1 MINWRKTSKI
11 SVLESFKFRRGVGE
25 AMAIW
30 TRELILKSAKDEG
43 VNFIR
48 LMFTDLF
55 GVIKNVEI
63 PVSQLEKALD
73 NNMMFDGS
81 SIDGFARIQESDMYL
96 YPDLGT
102 WLIFPEVYGGARIA
116 RLICDVYKDN
126 KPFVGDPR
134 SNLRRIIKQMTD
146 LGFTRMNLG
155 AEPEFFL
162 FKLDD
167 DGLPTTKLNDNGR
180 YFDFAPL
187 DMAEN
192 CRRDIVIEL
201 EKLGMGV
208 EAAHHETAP
217 GQHEINFKYD
227 EVLAACDK
235 IQTFKLV
242 VKTVARK
249 HGLYA
254 TFMPKPV
261 EGIAGS
267 GMHSNISLFDQ
278 EGRNAFYDEKDRLG
292 LSKTAYQ
299 FLAGVLT
306 HVSDFTAIVNPTV
319 NSYKRL
325 TRGHEAPVFIAWSPS
340 NRSPLVR
347 IPASR
352 GMSTRIELRSVDPS
366 ANPYLALATILTA
379 GLDGIRRG
387 LEAPD
392 SVEDNIYSMT
402 KEELAAKDIKALPRS
417 LQTALDN
424 FSNSQLM
431 RDALG
436 SHISK
441 RFLEAK
447 YQEFEEYRSS
457 VHTWELKR
465 YMSLL

>member
-1 MINWRKTSKI
+1 
-11 SVLESFKFRRGVGE
+11 
-25 AMAIW
+25 MAVW
-30 TRELILKSAKDEG
+30 TKELILESAKKEN
-43 VNFIR
+43 VNFVR

-63 PVSQLEKALD
+63 PIAQLGKALEND
-73 NNMMFDGS
+73 MMFDGS
-81 SIDGFARIQESDMYL
+81 SIDGFARIQESDMHL
-96 YPDLGT
+96 HPDLNT
-102 WLIFPEVYGGARIA
+102 WLIFPEIYGGNARIA
-116 RLICDVYKDN
+116 RLICDVYKDGE
-126 KPFVGDPR
+126 PFAGDPR
-134 SNLRRIIKQMTD
+134 SNLRRIIRQMETK
-146 LGFTRMNLG
+146 GFSRMNLG

-162 FKLDD
+162 FKLDE
-167 DGLPTTKLNDNGR
+167 DGLPTTQLNDNGG

-208 EAAHHETAP
+208 EAAHHESAP

-235 IQTFKLV
+235 IQTFKLI
-242 VKTVARK
+242 VKTVARQ

-254 TFMPKPV
+254 TFMPKPIKD
-261 EGIAGS
+261 IAGS
-267 GMHSNISLFDQ
+267 GMHCNISLFDH
-278 EGRNAFYDEKDRLG
+278 EGENAFYDETDRLG

-306 HVSDFTAIVNPTV
+306 HVSDFTAIANPTV

-340 NRSPLVR
+340 NRSPLIR
-347 IPASR
+347 IPKSH
-352 GMSTRIELRSVDPS
+352 GMGTRLELRSVDPS

-379 GLDGIRRG
+379 GLDGI
-387 LEAPD
+387 ENKMIAPE
-392 SVEDNIYSMT
+392 SVEVNIYTMT
-402 KEELAAKDIKALPRS
+402 KEELKAKNIKALPRS
-417 LQTALDN
+417 LKTALDN
-424 FSNSQLM
+424 FSESQLM
-431 RDALG
+431 RNALG

-447 YQEFEEYRSS
+447 YAEFDDYRNS

>member
-1 MINWRKTSKI
+1 MTAWTKESI
-11 SVLESFKFRRGVGE
+11 LESVKTER
-25 AMAIW
+25 
-30 TRELILKSAKDEG
+30 

-63 PVSQLEKALD
+63 PVAQLQKALD
-73 NNMMFDGS
+73 NDMMFDGS
-81 SIDGFARIQESDMYL
+81 SIDGFARIQESDMHL
-96 YPDLGT
+96 HPDLST

-116 RLICDVYKDN
+116 RLICDVYKDGE
-126 KPFVGDPR
+126 PFIGDPR
-134 SNLRRIIKQMTD
+134 SNLRRIIKEMEYQ
-146 LGFTRMNLG
+146 GFSRMNLG

-162 FKLDD
+162 FKLDE
-167 DGLPTTKLNDNGR
+167 DGLPTMKLNDNGG

-208 EAAHHETAP
+208 EAAHHESAP

-235 IQTFKLV
+235 IQTFKLI
-242 VKTVARK
+242 VKTVARS

-254 TFMPKPV
+254 TFMPKPIK
-261 EGIAGS
+261 EIAGS
-267 GMHSNISLFDQ
+267 GMHCNISLFD
-278 EGRNAFYDEKDRLG
+278 EGGANAFYDETDQLG
-292 LSKTAYQ
+292 LSKTAYH
-299 FLAGVLT
+299 FLAGVLA
-306 HVSDFTAIVNPTV
+306 HVSDFTAIANPTV

-352 GMSTRIELRSVDPS
+352 GMGTRIELRSVDPS

-379 GLDGIRRG
+379 GLDGIKHEM
-387 LEAPD
+387 EAPP
-392 SVEDNIYSMT
+392 SVEANIYTMT
-402 KEELAAKDIKALPRS
+402 KEELAAQNIHALPRS

-424 FSNSQLM
+424 FSKSQLM

-447 YQEFEEYRSS
+447 YEEFEDYRSS

>member
-1 MINWRKTSKI
+1 MTVWTKESI
-11 SVLESFKFRRGVGE
+11 LES
-25 AMAIW
+25 
-30 TRELILKSAKDEG
+30 AKAEK
-43 VNFIR
+43 VNFVR

-63 PVSQLEKALD
+63 PIAQLEKALEND
-73 NNMMFDGS
+73 MMFDGS
-81 SIDGFARIQESDMYL
+81 SIDGFARIQESDMHL
-96 YPDLGT
+96 HPDIST

-116 RLICDVYKDN
+116 RLICDVYKDGE
-126 KPFVGDPR
+126 PFVGDPR
-134 SNLRRIIKQMTD
+134 SNLRRVISQMND
-146 LGFTRMNLG
+146 LGFSRMNLG

-162 FKLDD
+162 FKLDE
-167 DGLPTTKLNDNGR
+167 DGLPTTQLNDNGG

-208 EAAHHETAP
+208 EAAHHESAP

-235 IQTFKLV
+235 IQTFKLI

-254 TFMPKPV
+254 TFMPKPIK
-261 EGIAGS
+261 EIAGS
-267 GMHSNISLFDQ
+267 GMHCNISLFDH
-278 EGRNAFYDEKDRLG
+278 EGVNAFYNDEDRLG
-292 LSKTAYQ
+292 LSTTAYR
-299 FLAGVLT
+299 FLAGVLA
-306 HVSDFTAIVNPTV
+306 HVSDFTAIANPTV

-347 IPASR
+347 IPSSR
-352 GMSTRIELRSVDPS
+352 GMGTRIELRSVDPS
-366 ANPYLALATILTA
+366 ANPYLALAVILTA
-379 GLDGIRRG
+379 GLDGIKN
-387 LEAPD
+387 EMVAPN
-392 SVEDNIYSMT
+392 SVEENIYKLT
-402 KEELAAKDIKALPRS
+402 KEELDARNLRALPRS

-424 FSNSQLM
+424 FSGSELM
-431 RDALG
+431 RSALG

-447 YQEFEEYRSS
+447 YEEFEDYRSS

>member
-1 MINWRKTSKI
+1 MKESI
-11 SVLESFKFRRGVGE
+11 LES
-25 AMAIW
+25 
-30 TRELILKSAKDEG
+30 AKTEK

-63 PVSQLEKALD
+63 PVAQLEKALD

-81 SIDGFARIQESDMYL
+81 SIDGFARIQESDMHL
-96 YPDLGT
+96 YPDLST

-116 RLICDVYKDN
+116 RLICDVYKDGA
-126 KPFVGDPR
+126 PFVGDPR
-134 SNLRRIIKQMTD
+134 SNLRRVIKEMEDQ
-146 LGFTRMNLG
+146 GFSRMNLG

-162 FKLDD
+162 FKLDE
-167 DGLPTTKLNDNGR
+167 DGLPTTQLNDNGG

-208 EAAHHETAP
+208 EAAHHESAP

-254 TFMPKPV
+254 TFMPKPIK
-261 EGIAGS
+261 EIAGS
-267 GMHSNISLFDQ
+267 GMHCNISLFDHQ
-278 EGRNAFYDEKDRLG
+278 GKNAFYDEADQLG
-292 LSKTAYQ
+292 LSEIAYQ
-299 FLAGVLT
+299 FLAGLLT
-306 HVSDFTAIVNPTV
+306 HASDFTAIANPTV

-347 IPASR
+347 VPASR
-352 GMSTRIELRSVDPS
+352 GKGTRVELRSVDPS
-366 ANPYLALATILTA
+366 ANPYLALAVILTA
-379 GLDGIRRG
+379 GLDGIKNKMV
-387 LEAPD
+387 APP
-392 SVEDNIYSMT
+392 SVEANIYTMT
-402 KEELAAKDIKALPRS
+402 KEELEVKQIKALPRS

-424 FSNSQLM
+424 FSASELM
-431 RDALG
+431 RHALG
-436 SHISK
+436 RHISK

-447 YQEFEEYRSS
+447 YEEFEDYRSS

>member
-1 MINWRKTSKI
+1 
-11 SVLESFKFRRGVGE
+11 
-25 AMAIW
+25 MAVW
-30 TRELILKSAKDEG
+30 TKELILESAKKEN
-43 VNFIR
+43 VNFVR

-63 PVSQLEKALD
+63 PIAQLEKALD
-73 NNMMFDGS
+73 NDMMFDGS
-81 SIDGFARIQESDMYL
+81 SIDGFARIQESDMHL
-96 YPDLGT
+96 HPDLST
-102 WLIFPEVYGGARIA
+102 WLIFPEVYGTARIA
-116 RLICDVYKDN
+116 RLICDVYKDGA
-126 KPFVGDPR
+126 PFVGDPR
-134 SNLRRIIKQMTD
+134 SNLRRIIKQMHEQ
-146 LGFTRMNLG
+146 GFSRMNLG

-162 FKLDD
+162 FKLDEE
-167 DGLPTTKLNDNGR
+167 GNPTTRLNDNGG

-208 EAAHHETAP
+208 EAAHHESAP

-235 IQTFKLV
+235 IQTFKLI

-254 TFMPKPV
+254 TFMPKPIRD
-261 EGIAGS
+261 IAGS
-267 GMHSNISLFDQ
+267 GMHCNISLFDNNG
-278 EGRNAFYDEKDRLG
+278 ENAFYDENDKLN

-299 FLAGVLT
+299 FLAGILT
-306 HVSDFTAIVNPTV
+306 HVPAFTAIANPTV

-347 IPASR
+347 IPKSR
-352 GMSTRIELRSVDPS
+352 GMGTRIELRSVDPS
-366 ANPYLALATILTA
+366 ANPYLALATILAA
-379 GLDGIRRG
+379 GLDGIKHKM
-387 LEAPD
+387 EAPD
-392 SVEDNIYSMT
+392 SVEANIYTMT
-402 KEELAAKDIKALPRS
+402 KEELKAKDIKALPRS

-424 FSNSQLM
+424 FSESELM
-431 RDALG
+431 RNALG
-436 SHISK
+436 EHISK

-447 YQEFEEYRSS
+447 YAEFEDYRNS

>member
-1 MINWRKTSKI
+1 
-11 SVLESFKFRRGVGE
+11 
-25 AMAIW
+25 MAIW
-30 TRELILKSAKDEG
+30 TKKSILESAKAEA
-43 VNFIR
+43 VNFVR

-63 PVSQLEKALD
+63 PVGQLEKALG
-73 NNMMFDGS
+73 NNVMFDGS
-81 SIDGFARIQESDMYL
+81 SIDGFARIQESDMHL
-96 YPDLGT
+96 HPDFST

-116 RLICDVYKDN
+116 RLICDVYKDGE
-126 KPFVGDPR
+126 PFIGDPR
-134 SNLRRIIKQMTD
+134 SNLRRIIKQMNSQ
-146 LGFTRMNLG
+146 GFSHLNLG

-162 FKLDD
+162 FKLDEK
-167 DGLPTTKLNDNGR
+167 GLPTTQLNDNGG

-235 IQTFKLV
+235 IQTFKLI

-249 HGLYA
+249 HGFYA
-254 TFMPKPV
+254 TFMPKPIK
-261 EGIAGS
+261 EIAGS
-267 GMHSNISLFDQ
+267 GMHCNISLFDH
-278 EGRNAFYDEKDRLG
+278 EGVNVFYNEMDKLG
-292 LSKTAYQ
+292 LSTTAYQ
-299 FLAGVLT
+299 FLAGLLT
-306 HVSDFTAIVNPTV
+306 HIPDFTAIVNPTV

-347 IPASR
+347 IPANC
-352 GMSTRIELRSVDPS
+352 GMGTRMELRSVDPS
-366 ANPYLALATILTA
+366 TNPYLALAVIITA
-379 GLDGIRRG
+379 GLDGIKH
-387 LEAPD
+387 EMVAPE
-392 SVEDNIYSMT
+392 SVEENIYTLT
-402 KEELAAKDIKALPRS
+402 KEELAAKNIKALPRS

-424 FSNSQLM
+424 FSGSELM
-431 RDALG
+431 RGALG
-436 SHISK
+436 KHISK

-447 YQEFEEYRSS
+447 YEEFEEYRSH

>member
-1 MINWRKTSKI
+1 
-11 SVLESFKFRRGVGE
+11 VDKFTKE
-25 AMAIW
+25 EIFA
-30 TRELILKSAKDEG
+30 SAKAEG

-63 PVSQLEKALD
+63 PVSQLKKALD
-73 NNMMFDGS
+73 NQMMFDGS
-81 SIDGFARIQESDMYL
+81 SIDGFARIQESDMFL
-96 YPDLGT
+96 YPDLNT
-102 WLIFPEVYGGARIA
+102 WLIFPEVYGEEAKIA
-116 RLICDVYKDN
+116 RLICDVYN
-126 KPFVGDPR
+126 VNGEPFVGDPR
-134 SNLRRIIKQMTD
+134 SNLRRVIKQMHE
-146 LGFTRMNLG
+146 LGFSRMNLG

-162 FKLDD
+162 FKLDEN
-167 DGLPTTKLNDNGR
+167 GMPTTQLNDNGG
-180 YFDFAPL
+180 YLDFAPL

-201 EKLGMGV
+201 EKLGMDV
-208 EAAHHETAP
+208 EAAHHEAAP

-242 VKTVARK
+242 VKSIARK

-254 TFMPKPV
+254 TFMPKP
-261 EGIAGS
+261 IANIHGS

-278 EGRNAFYDEKDRLG
+278 DGNNAFYNESDKLG
-292 LSKTAYQ
+292 LSQTAYQ
-299 FLAGVLT
+299 FLAGILH

-352 GMSTRIELRSVDPS
+352 GMGTRIELRSVDPS
-366 ANPYLALATILTA
+366 ANPYLALATILAA
-379 GLDGIRRG
+379 GLDGIKNKM
-387 LEAPD
+387 EAPE
-392 SVEDNIYSMT
+392 SVEENIYTMT
-402 KEELAAKDIKALPRS
+402 PEELNAKNIKPLPRS
-417 LQTALDN
+417 LQSALDN
-424 FSNSQLM
+424 LSQSELM
-431 RDALG
+431 KDALG
-436 SHISK
+436 PHISE
-441 RFLEAK
+441 RFLKTK
-447 YQEFEEYRSS
+447 YEEFEDYRNS

>member
-1 MINWRKTSKI
+1 MR
-11 SVLESFKFRRGVGE
+11 
-25 AMAIW
+25 IW
-30 TRELILKSAKDEG
+30 TKELILESAKKEE

-63 PVSQLEKALD
+63 PVAQLQKAL
-73 NNMMFDGS
+73 NNDMMFDGS
-81 SIDGFARIQESDMYL
+81 SIDGFARIQESDMHL
-96 YPDLGT
+96 YPDLST
-102 WLIFPEVYGGARIA
+102 WLIFPEVHSGARIA
-116 RLICDVYKDN
+116 RLICDIYKDGE
-126 KPFVGDPR
+126 PFVGDPR
-134 SNLRRIIKQMTD
+134 SNLRRVIKKMNEQ
-146 LGFTRMNLG
+146 GFSCMNLG

-162 FKLDD
+162 FKLDE
-167 DGLPTTKLNDNGR
+167 DGLPTTQLNDNGG

-208 EAAHHETAP
+208 EAAHHESAP

-235 IQTFKLV
+235 IQTFKLI

-249 HGLYA
+249 HGFYA
-254 TFMPKPV
+254 TFMPKPIKN
-261 EGIAGS
+261 IAGS
-267 GMHSNISLFDQ
+267 GMHCNISLFDHA
-278 EGRNAFYDEKDRLG
+278 GLNAFYDENDKLG
-292 LSKTAYQ
+292 LSVIAYQ
-299 FLAGVLT
+299 FLAGILT
-306 HVSDFTAIVNPTV
+306 HVPDFTAIANPTV

-325 TRGHEAPVFIAWSPS
+325 TPGHEAPVFIAWSPS

-347 IPASR
+347 IPKSR
-352 GMSTRIELRSVDPS
+352 GKGTRIELRSVDPS

-379 GLDGIRRG
+379 GLDGIKHQMV
-387 LEAPD
+387 APE
-392 SVEDNIYSMT
+392 SVEANIYTMT
-402 KEELAAKDIKALPRS
+402 KEELEAKDIKALPRS
-417 LQTALDN
+417 LQSALDN
-424 FSNSQLM
+424 FSQSRLM

-447 YQEFEEYRSS
+447 YAEFDDYRNSI
-457 VHTWELKR
+457 HTWELKR

>member
-1 MINWRKTSKI
+1 MKVWTKEAI
-11 SVLESFKFRRGVGE
+11 LES
-25 AMAIW
+25 A
-30 TRELILKSAKDEG
+30 KSEG

-63 PVSQLEKALD
+63 PIGQLEKALG
-73 NNMMFDGS
+73 NNVMFDGS
-81 SIDGFARIQESDMYL
+81 SIDGFARIQESDMHL
-96 YPDLGT
+96 HPDLST
-102 WLIFPEVYGGARIA
+102 WLVFPEVHGGARIA
-116 RLICDVYKDN
+116 RLICDVYKN
-126 KPFVGDPR
+126 NEPFIGDPR
-134 SNLRRIIKQMTD
+134 SNLRRVIKQMPP
-146 LGFTRMNLG
+146 LGFSHLNLG

-162 FKLDD
+162 FKLDEN
-167 DGLPTTKLNDNGR
+167 GLPTTKLNDNGG

-187 DMAEN
+187 DTAEN

-227 EVLAACDK
+227 EALAACDK
-235 IQTFKLV
+235 IQTFKLI

-249 HGLYA
+249 HGFYA
-254 TFMPKPV
+254 TFMPKPIK
-261 EGIAGS
+261 EIAGS
-267 GMHSNISLFDQ
+267 GMHCNISLFDNDGVNVFHD
-278 EGRNAFYDEKDRLG
+278 EGDKLG
-292 LSKTAYQ
+292 LSTTAYQ
-299 FLAGVLT
+299 FLAGLLT
-306 HVSDFTAIVNPTV
+306 HVADFTAIVNPTV

-347 IPASR
+347 IPANC
-352 GMSTRIELRSVDPS
+352 GMGTRMELRSVDPS
-366 ANPYLALATILTA
+366 ANPYLALAVIITA
-379 GLDGIRRG
+379 GLDGIKNKMV
-387 LEAPD
+387 APE
-392 SVEDNIYSMT
+392 SVEENIYTLT
-402 KEELAAKDIKALPRS
+402 KEELGARGIKALPRS

-424 FSNSQLM
+424 FSGSELM
-431 RDALG
+431 RGALG

-447 YQEFEEYRSS
+447 YEEFEEYRSH

>member
-1 MINWRKTSKI
+1 MAVWTKESI
-11 SVLESFKFRRGVGE
+11 LESAKAE
-25 AMAIW
+25 A
-30 TRELILKSAKDEG
+30 
-43 VNFIR
+43 VNFVR

-63 PVSQLEKALD
+63 PVGQLEKALG
-73 NNMMFDGS
+73 NNIMFDGS
-81 SIDGFARIQESDMYL
+81 SIDGFARIQESDMHL
-96 YPDLGT
+96 YPDLST

-116 RLICDVYKDN
+116 RLICDVYKDGA
-126 KPFVGDPR
+126 PFIGDPR
-134 SNLRRIIKQMTD
+134 SNLRRIIKQMNSQ
-146 LGFTRMNLG
+146 GFSHMNLG

-162 FKLDD
+162 FKLDEN
-167 DGLPTTKLNDNGR
+167 GLPTTQLNDNGG

-235 IQTFKLV
+235 IQTFKLI

-249 HGLYA
+249 HGFYA
-254 TFMPKPV
+254 TFMPKPIK
-261 EGIAGS
+261 EIAGS
-267 GMHSNISLFDQ
+267 GMHCNVSLFDH
-278 EGRNAFYDEKDRLG
+278 EGTNVFYTETDKLG
-292 LSKTAYQ
+292 LSKIAYQ
-299 FLAGVLT
+299 FLAGLLT
-306 HVSDFTAIVNPTV
+306 HVPDFTAIVNPTV

-340 NRSPLVR
+340 NRSPLIR
-347 IPASR
+347 IPANC
-352 GMSTRIELRSVDPS
+352 GMGTRMELRSVDPS
-366 ANPYLALATILTA
+366 TNPYLAMAVIITA
-379 GLDGIRRG
+379 GLDGIKNA
-387 LEAPD
+387 LVAPD
-392 SVEDNIYSMT
+392 SVEENIYTLT
-402 KEELAAKDIKALPRS
+402 KAELAARDIKALPRS

-424 FSNSQLM
+424 FAGSELM
-431 RDALG
+431 RNALG
-436 SHISK
+436 KHISK

-447 YQEFEEYRSS
+447 YEEFEDYRSH

>member
-1 MINWRKTSKI
+1 MS
-11 SVLESFKFRRGVGE
+11 
-25 AMAIW
+25 IW
-30 TRELILKSAKDEG
+30 TKESILASAASED
-43 VNFIR
+43 VNFVR

-63 PVSQLEKALD
+63 PVSQLEKALE

-81 SIDGFARIQESDMYL
+81 SIDGFARIQESDMHL
-96 YPDLGT
+96 HPDLST
-102 WLIFPEVYGGARIA
+102 WLIFPEVRAGARIA
-116 RLICDVYKDN
+116 RLICDVYQDGE
-126 KPFVGDPR
+126 PFIGDPR
-134 SNLRRIIKQMTD
+134 SNLRRIIKKMQAM
-146 LGFTRMNLG
+146 GFSRMNLG
-155 AEPEFFL
+155 PEPEFFL
-162 FKLDD
+162 FKLDE
-167 DGLPTTKLNDNGR
+167 DGKPTMKLNDNGG

-208 EAAHHETAP
+208 EAAHHESAP
-217 GQHEINFKYD
+217 GQHEISFKYD
-227 EVLAACDK
+227 EALAACDK

-254 TFMPKPV
+254 TFMPKPIK
-261 EGIAGS
+261 EIAGS
-267 GMHSNISLFDQ
+267 GMHCNISLFDND
-278 EGRNAFYDEKDRLG
+278 GNNTFFDDNDRLK
-292 LSKTAYQ
+292 LSTTAYQ
-299 FLAGVLT
+299 FLAGILH
-306 HVSDFTAIVNPTV
+306 HVPNFTAIANPTV

-347 IPASR
+347 IPKSR
-352 GMSTRIELRSVDPS
+352 GMGTRVELRSVDPS
-366 ANPYLALATILTA
+366 ANPYLALAAILTA
-379 GLDGIRRG
+379 GLDGIANQMVAPESVEANIYTMTKTE
-387 LEAPD
+387 LEAK
-392 SVEDNIYSMT
+392 NIN
-402 KEELAAKDIKALPRS
+402 ALPRS

-424 FSNSQLM
+424 FASSPLM

-436 SHISK
+436 EHISK

-447 YQEFEEYRSS
+447 YAEFEEYRSS

>member
-1 MINWRKTSKI
+1 MATWTK
-11 SVLESFKFRRGVGE
+11 ES
-25 AMAIW
+25 
-30 TRELILKSAKDEG
+30 ILASAKSEE
-43 VNFIR
+43 VNFVR

-63 PVSQLEKALD
+63 PVSQLEKALE

-81 SIDGFARIQESDMYL
+81 SIDGFARIQESDMHL
-96 YPDLGT
+96 YPDFGT
-102 WLIFPEVYGGARIA
+102 WLIFPEVHAGAKIA
-116 RLICDVYKDN
+116 RLICDVYQDGE
-126 KPFVGDPR
+126 PFAGDPR
-134 SNLRRIIKQMTD
+134 SNLRRVVKQMTE
-146 LGFTRMNLG
+146 LGFSRMNLG

-162 FKLDD
+162 FKLDEN
-167 DGLPTTKLNDNGR
+167 GMPTMKLNDNGG

-192 CRRDIVIEL
+192 CRREIVIEL

-208 EAAHHETAP
+208 EAAHHESAP
-217 GQHEINFKYD
+217 GQHEVNFKYD

-254 TFMPKPV
+254 TFMPKPIK
-261 EGIAGS
+261 EIAGS
-267 GMHSNISLFDQ
+267 GMHCNISLFNHDGQ
-278 EGRNAFYDEKDRLG
+278 NAFFDGNDKLG
-292 LSKTAYQ
+292 LSTTAYQ
-299 FLAGVLT
+299 FLAGILH
-306 HVSDFTAIVNPTV
+306 HVSDFTAIANPTV

-347 IPASR
+347 IPKSR
-352 GMSTRIELRSVDPS
+352 GMGTRIELRSVDPS
-366 ANPYLALATILTA
+366 ANPYLALAAILTA
-379 GLDGIRRG
+379 GLDGIKNKMT
-387 LEAPD
+387 APE
-392 SVEDNIYSMT
+392 SVEANIYTMT
-402 KEELAAKDIKALPRS
+402 KEELDAKQIKALPRS

-424 FSNSQLM
+424 FASSQLM
-431 RDALG
+431 RNALG

-447 YQEFEEYRSS
+447 YDEFEDYRSS

>member
-1 MINWRKTSKI
+1 MAVWTKESI
-11 SVLESFKFRRGVGE
+11 LESAKVE
-25 AMAIW
+25 A
-30 TRELILKSAKDEG
+30 
-43 VNFIR
+43 VNFVR

-63 PVSQLEKALD
+63 PVGQLEKALG

-81 SIDGFARIQESDMYL
+81 SIDGFARIQESDMHL
-96 YPDLGT
+96 YPDLST

-116 RLICDVYKDN
+116 RLICDVYKDGE
-126 KPFVGDPR
+126 PFIGDPR
-134 SNLRRIIKQMTD
+134 SNLRRIIKQMNAQ
-146 LGFTRMNLG
+146 GFSHMNLG

-162 FKLDD
+162 FKLDEN
-167 DGLPTTKLNDNGR
+167 GLPTTQLNDNGG

-201 EKLGMGV
+201 ENLGMGV

-235 IQTFKLV
+235 IQTFKLI
-242 VKTVARK
+242 VKMVARK
-249 HGLYA
+249 HGFYA
-254 TFMPKPV
+254 TFMPKPIK
-261 EGIAGS
+261 EIAGS
-267 GMHSNISLFDQ
+267 GMHCNISLFDH
-278 EGRNAFYDEKDRLG
+278 EGVNVFYNERDKLG
-292 LSKTAYQ
+292 LSTIAYQ
-299 FLAGVLT
+299 FLAGLLT

-347 IPASR
+347 IPANC
-352 GMSTRIELRSVDPS
+352 GMGTRMELRSVDPS
-366 ANPYLALATILTA
+366 TNPYLALAVIITA
-379 GLDGIRRG
+379 GLDGIKNA
-387 LEAPD
+387 LVAPE
-392 SVEDNIYSMT
+392 SVEENIYTLT
-402 KEELAAKDIKALPRS
+402 KEELNAKSIKALPRS

-424 FSNSQLM
+424 FSGSELM
-431 RDALG
+431 RSALG
-436 SHISK
+436 RHISK

-447 YQEFEEYRSS
+447 YEEFEEYRSH

>member
-1 MINWRKTSKI
+1 MEVWTKEAI
-11 SVLESFKFRRGVGE
+11 LES
-25 AMAIW
+25 A
-30 TRELILKSAKDEG
+30 KSEG

-63 PVSQLEKALD
+63 PIGQLEKALG
-73 NNMMFDGS
+73 NNIMFDGS
-81 SIDGFARIQESDMYL
+81 SIDGFARIQESDMHL
-96 YPDLGT
+96 YPDLST
-102 WLIFPEVYGGARIA
+102 WLVFPEVHGGARIA
-116 RLICDVYKDN
+116 RLICDVYKN
-126 KPFVGDPR
+126 NEPFIGDPR
-134 SNLRRIIKQMTD
+134 SNLRRVIKQMHP
-146 LGFTRMNLG
+146 LGFSHLNLG

-162 FKLDD
+162 FKLDEN
-167 DGLPTTKLNDNGR
+167 GLPTTKLNDNGG

-187 DMAEN
+187 DTAEN

-227 EVLAACDK
+227 EALAACDK
-235 IQTFKLV
+235 IQTFKLI

-249 HGLYA
+249 HGFYA
-254 TFMPKPV
+254 TFMPKPIK
-261 EGIAGS
+261 EIAGS
-267 GMHSNISLFDQ
+267 GMHCNISLFDNDGVNVFHD
-278 EGRNAFYDEKDRLG
+278 EGDKLG
-292 LSKTAYQ
+292 LSTTAYQ
-299 FLAGVLT
+299 FLAGLLT
-306 HVSDFTAIVNPTV
+306 HVADFTAIVNPTV

-347 IPASR
+347 IPANC
-352 GMSTRIELRSVDPS
+352 GMGTRMELRSVDPS
-366 ANPYLALATILTA
+366 ANPYLALAVIITA
-379 GLDGIRRG
+379 GLDGIKNKMV
-387 LEAPD
+387 APE
-392 SVEDNIYSMT
+392 SVEENIYTLT
-402 KEELAAKDIKALPRS
+402 KEELGARGIKALPRS

-424 FSNSQLM
+424 FSGSELM
-431 RDALG
+431 RGALG

-447 YQEFEEYRSS
+447 YEEFEEYRSH

>member
-1 MINWRKTSKI
+1 MAAWTK
-11 SVLESFKFRRGVGE
+11 ES
-25 AMAIW
+25 
-30 TRELILKSAKDEG
+30 ILASAKNEG

-63 PVSQLEKALD
+63 PVSQLEKALGND
-73 NNMMFDGS
+73 MMFDGS
-81 SIDGFARIQESDMYL
+81 SIDGFARIQESDMHL
-96 YPDLGT
+96 HPDFST
-102 WLIFPEVYGGARIA
+102 WLIFPEVHNDARIA
-116 RLICDVYKDN
+116 RLICDVYKDGE
-126 KPFVGDPR
+126 PFIGDPR
-134 SNLRRIIKQMTD
+134 SNLRRMIKQMET

-167 DGLPTTKLNDNGR
+167 QGMPTTQLNDNGG

-254 TFMPKPV
+254 TFMPKPIKD
-261 EGIAGS
+261 IAGS
-267 GMHSNISLFDQ
+267 GMHCNISLFDKDGQ
-278 EGRNAFYDEKDRLG
+278 NAFYNEADALG
-292 LSKTAYQ
+292 LSKIAYQ

-306 HVSDFTAIVNPTV
+306 HVSDFTAIANPTV

-352 GMSTRIELRSVDPS
+352 GKGTRIELRSVDPS
-366 ANPYLALATILTA
+366 ANPYLALATILAA
-379 GLDGIRRG
+379 GLDGIKRE
-387 LEAPD
+387 LVAPE
-392 SVEDNIYSMT
+392 SVEDNIYTMS
-402 KEELAAKDIKALPRS
+402 KEELAAKAIKALPRS

-424 FSNSQLM
+424 FSESELM

-447 YQEFEEYRSS
+447 YEEFEAYRSS

>member
-1 MINWRKTSKI
+1 MSKFTKEWI
-11 SVLESFKFRRGVGE
+11 VESAE
-25 AMAIW
+25 
-30 TRELILKSAKDEG
+30 SEG
-43 VNFIR
+43 VNFVR

-63 PVSQLEKALD
+63 PVSQLEKALG

-81 SIDGFARIQESDMYL
+81 SIDGFARIQESDMHL
-96 YPDLGT
+96 HPDLST
-102 WLIFPEVYGGARIA
+102 WLIFPEVHSGARIA
-116 RLICDVYKDN
+116 RLICDVYKDGE
-126 KPFVGDPR
+126 PFIGDPR
-134 SNLRRIIKQMTD
+134 SNLRRVIKEMD
-146 LGFTRMNLG
+146 ELGFSQMNLG

-162 FKLDD
+162 FKLDEK
-167 DGLPTTKLNDNGR
+167 GQPTTQLNDNGG

-235 IQTFKLV
+235 IQTFKLI

-254 TFMPKPV
+254 TFMPKPIK
-261 EGIAGS
+261 EIAGS
-267 GMHSNISLFDQ
+267 GMHCNISLFDKKG
-278 EGRNAFYDEKDRLG
+278 ENAFYNEADSLG
-292 LSKTAYQ
+292 LSTVAYQ
-299 FLAGVLT
+299 FMAGLLE
-306 HVSDFTAIVNPTV
+306 HAPNFTAIANPTV

-325 TRGHEAPVFIAWSPS
+325 TRGHEAPVYIAWSPS

-347 IPASR
+347 IPAAR
-352 GMSTRIELRSVDPS
+352 GKSTRIELRSADPS

-379 GLDGIRRG
+379 GLDGIKRK
-387 LEAPD
+387 LEAPA
-392 SVEDNIYSMT
+392 SVEDNIYVMT
-402 KEELAAKDIKALPRS
+402 KEELEIKNIKALPRS

-424 FSNSQLM
+424 FSSSQLM
-431 RDALG
+431 TDALG
-436 SHISK
+436 PHITK

-447 YQEFEEYRSS
+447 YQEFEEYRSF
-457 VHTWELKR
+457 VHEWELKR
-465 YMSLL
+465 YMGLL

>member
-1 MINWRKTSKI
+1 MANWTKEEILASAQ
-11 SVLESFKFRRGVGE
+11 SE
-25 AMAIW
+25 A
-30 TRELILKSAKDEG
+30 
-43 VNFIR
+43 VNFVR

-63 PVSQLEKALD
+63 PVSQLEKALE

-81 SIDGFARIQESDMYL
+81 SIDGFARIQESDMHL
-96 YPDLGT
+96 HPDFST
-102 WLIFPEVYGGARIA
+102 WLIFPEVHGGARIA
-116 RLICDVYKDN
+116 RLICDVYQDGE
-126 KPFVGDPR
+126 PFAGDPR
-134 SNLRRIIKQMTD
+134 SNLRRVVKQMAD
-146 LGFTRMNLG
+146 LGFSRMNLG

-162 FKLDD
+162 FKLDEF
-167 DGLPTTKLNDNGR
+167 GMPTMKLNDNGG

-208 EAAHHETAP
+208 EAAHHESAP
-217 GQHEINFKYD
+217 GQHEVNFKYD

-242 VKTVARK
+242 VKMVARK

-254 TFMPKPV
+254 TFMPKPIK
-261 EGIAGS
+261 EIAGS
-267 GMHSNISLFDQ
+267 GMHCNISLFDHD
-278 EGRNAFYDEKDRLG
+278 GNNAFYDETDRLN
-292 LSKTAYQ
+292 LSTTAYQ
-299 FLAGVLT
+299 FLAGILH
-306 HVSDFTAIVNPTV
+306 HVSDFTAIANPTV

-347 IPASR
+347 VPKSR
-352 GMSTRIELRSVDPS
+352 GMGTRIELRSVDPS

-379 GLDGIRRG
+379 GLDGIKNQMV
-387 LEAPD
+387 APE
-392 SVEDNIYSMT
+392 SVEANIYTMT
-402 KEELAAKDIKALPRS
+402 KEELDAKQIKALPRS

-424 FSNSQLM
+424 FSGSQLM

-447 YQEFEEYRSS
+447 YAEFEEYRSS

>member
-1 MINWRKTSKI
+1 MKWTKEAIM
-11 SVLESFKFRRGVGE
+11 ESANVEKVSFV
-25 AMAIW
+25 
-30 TRELILKSAKDEG
+30 
-43 VNFIR
+43 R

-63 PVSQLEKALD
+63 PVRQLEKALD

-81 SIDGFARIQESDMYL
+81 SIDGFARIQESDMHL
-96 YPDLGT
+96 YPDLNT
-102 WLIFPEVYGGARIA
+102 WLIFPEVQNGTKIA
-116 RLICDVYKDN
+116 RLMCDVYKN
-126 KPFVGDPR
+126 GEPFAGDPR
-134 SNLRRIIKQMTD
+134 GNLRRVVKQMND
-146 LGFTRMNLG
+146 LGFSRMNLG

-162 FKLDD
+162 FKLDEQ
-167 DGLPTTKLNDNGR
+167 GMPTMQLNDNGG

-187 DMAEN
+187 DTAEN
-192 CRRDIVIEL
+192 CRRDIVVEL
-201 EKLGMGV
+201 ERLGMGV

-217 GQHEINFKYD
+217 GQHEINFQYD

-249 HGLYA
+249 HGFYA
-254 TFMPKPV
+254 TFMPKPIK
-261 EGIAGS
+261 GIAGS
-267 GMHSNISLFDQ
+267 GMHSNISLFDKD
-278 EGRNAFYDEKDRLG
+278 GKNAFYDESDKLG

-299 FLAGVLT
+299 FLAGVLH
-306 HVSDFTAIVNPTV
+306 HVSDFTAIANPTV

-352 GMSTRIELRSVDPS
+352 GAATRIELRSVDPS
-366 ANPYLALATILTA
+366 ANPYLAMAAILTA
-379 GLDGIRRG
+379 GLDGIKN
-387 LEAPD
+387 EMVAPD
-392 SVEDNIYSMT
+392 SVEENIYT
-402 KEELAAKDIKALPRS
+402 LTPAELEAKNIRALPRS

-424 FSNSQLM
+424 FSKNELIRSS
-431 RDALG
+431 LG
-436 SHISK
+436 EHIAT

-447 YQEFEEYRSS
+447 YSEFEEYRSS

>member
-1 MINWRKTSKI
+1 MAVWTKKSI
-11 SVLESFKFRRGVGE
+11 LESAQTE
-25 AMAIW
+25 Q
-30 TRELILKSAKDEG
+30 
-43 VNFIR
+43 VNFVR

-63 PVSQLEKALD
+63 PVAQLKKALD
-73 NNMMFDGS
+73 NEMMFDGS
-81 SIDGFARIQESDMYL
+81 SIDGFARIQESDMHL
-96 YPDLGT
+96 HPDLST

-116 RLICDVYKDN
+116 RLICDVYKDGE
-126 KPFVGDPR
+126 PFEGDPR
-134 SNLRRIIKQMTD
+134 SNLRRIIKQMESQ
-146 LGFTRMNLG
+146 GFSRMNLG

-162 FKLDD
+162 FKLDE
-167 DGLPTTKLNDNGR
+167 DGLPTTQLNDNGG

-208 EAAHHETAP
+208 EAAHHESAP

-254 TFMPKPV
+254 TFMPKPIK
-261 EGIAGS
+261 EIAGS
-267 GMHSNISLFDQ
+267 GMHCNISLFDND
-278 EGRNAFYDEKDRLG
+278 GANAFYDAADRLG

-299 FLAGVLT
+299 FLAGLLN
-306 HVSDFTAIVNPTV
+306 HVSDFTAIANPTV

-352 GMSTRIELRSVDPS
+352 GMGTRIELRSVDPS

-379 GLDGIRRG
+379 GLDGIKN
-387 LEAPD
+387 EMVAPD
-392 SVEDNIYSMT
+392 SVEANIYTMT
-402 KEELAAKDIKALPRS
+402 KAELEAKQIKALPRS
-417 LQTALDN
+417 LETALNN
-424 FSNSQLM
+424 FAGSELM

-436 SHISK
+436 NHISK

-447 YQEFEEYRSS
+447 YEEFEEYRSS